1 MKRLSLALA
10 VMIAP
15 ARSLAGAEG
24 YWPPEARGMT
34 LPKPAWV
41 LVVPAQRGADGTVS
55 AWDRTGPWMRK
66 WVVPRSAKGNLRTVA
81 VTGDSEDA
89 RIVDGTQIDNMDTSA
104 LGRLASKYGAPA
116 VAVVLE
122 GTEGEAAVAVW
133 KPGHGAAWD
142 MTHPGEDAREGSLRL
157 IGELFSGQRKPR
169 FQITGVRTVAGV
181 EQYRLSA
188 GDASLLDRLGEMPGI
203 KVVETLDG
211 DDDRPSAVV
220 TVTDGRRIE
229 DVLGGWVAR

>member
-1 MKRLSLALA
+1 MKRLALALA
-10 VMIAP
+10 VTILP
-15 ARSLAGAEG
+15 TQSFAGAEG
-24 YWPPEARGMT
+24 YWPPEARGVT
-34 LPKPAWV
+34 LPRPAWV
-41 LVVPAQRGADGTVS
+41 LVVPARRGADGTVA
-55 AWDRTGPWMRK
+55 AWDRTGSWMRK

-116 VAVVLE
+116 VAVVME
-122 GTEGEAAVAVW
+122 GAEGEAAVAVW

-142 MTHPGEDAREGSLRL
+142 MTNPGEDSREGSLRL
-157 IGELFSGQRKPR
+157 IGDLFSGQRKPR
-169 FQITGVRTVAGV
+169 FQITGVRTVGGV

-188 GDASLLDRLGEMPGI
+188 GDASLLDRLGEIPGI
-203 KVVETLDG
+203 EVVEILEG
-211 DDDRPSAVV
+211 DENRPSAVV

-229 DVLGGWVAR
+229 DALGGMVAR